1 MSAVSFIAVM
11 LIGVIVANVIKE
23 FFPKISETFILIGV
37 GIILSFLPEFRHFEL
52 EPEFFMMLI
61 IAPLMFNE
69 GSKTSLK
76 EVRKNFRG
84 IFFLSI
90 TLAVVTVLFVAALT
104 TNIMGSW
111 IFPLAICFAAIVTPT
126 DSVAVKSIIV
136 GKKMPQGVN
145 EAVEF
150 ESLFNDAS
158 GLVLL
163 SLGLSVL
170 ESGHFSIWSGL
181 GQFAFVS
188 VGGILIGLIV
198 GTFLVRIRI
207 AINLRAT
214 NPEATIIPISIL
226 TPFALY
232 LLAEHFGTSGVLA
245 VVAAGLIHN
254 FEGDMLKLTSTNV
267 QLTNNTIWEILSGIL
282 NNFVFILLGVSLF
295 GIWDIFKSLGFK
307 EAVTLFFISALV
319 YLLMLFIRKF
329 WTNQRGNRSIEHF
342 FSNDKKERSKD
353 SSIFALSGA
362 HGTMTLAMA
371 FSLPLDT
378 TILSTENREIIIS
391 MATIV
396 ILLSLIVPTFILP
409 KFLSPMK
416 DASLDDIDSVRNDM
430 VDYAIL
436 HMMQV
441 IEDSKVRSSLTK
453 QLQSQKGLQIPDH
466 NKSSQLLEKTVTWQ
480 ETLLE
485 SSDIQE
491 NFSPKAIDYFQIYLE
506 NSSKRAM
513 SKKIRRLFS
522 RRRQLRRADQSEMQ
536 EFMALRNDLG
546 RLEDI
551 LYEATMEKLN
561 RLERERFEK
570 KITDFSD
577 IEEVRRVFENR
588 HYRIRN
594 EIQEETIVPN
604 ELLIEAF
611 QLEYQYV
618 LDQAKSEAISKE
630 TSNKLFKEINNAQV
644 LQLQNQ

>member
-37 GIILSFLPEFRHFEL
+37 GILLSFLPEFRHFEL

-126 DSVAVKSIIV
+126 DSVAVKSIIA

-188 VGGILIGLIV
+188 IGGILIGLIV

-378 TILSTENREIIIS
+378 AILSTENREIIIS

-416 DASLDDIDSVRNDM
+416 EASLDDIDSVRNDM

-441 IEDSKVRSSLTK
+441 VEDSKVRSSLTK

>member
-37 GIILSFLPEFRHFEL
+37 GILLSFLPEFRHFEL

-126 DSVAVKSIIV
+126 DSVAVKSIIA

-170 ESGHFSIWSGL
+170 ESGHFSIWGGL

-198 GTFLVRIRI
+198 GTLLVRIRI

-226 TPFALY
+226 TPFVLY
-232 LLAEHFGTSGVLA
+232 LFAEHLGVSGVLA

-307 EAVTLFFISALV
+307 EAVILFFISALV
-319 YLLMLFIRKF
+319 YVLMLFIRKF

-353 SSIFALSGA
+353 STIFALSGA

-378 TILSTENREIIIS
+378 AILSAENREIIIS

-441 IEDSKVRSSLTK
+441 IDDSKVRSSLTK

-551 LYEATMEKLN
+551 LYETTMEKLN

>member
-11 LIGVIVANVIKE
+11 LIGVIVGNVIKE

>member
-11 LIGVIVANVIKE
+11 LIGVIAANVIKE

-37 GIILSFLPEFRHFEL
+37 GILLSFLPEFRHFEL

-126 DSVAVKSIIV
+126 DSVAVKSIIA

-188 VGGILIGLIV
+188 IGGILIGLIV

-378 TILSTENREIIIS
+378 AILSTENREIIIS

-416 DASLDDIDSVRNDM
+416 EASLDDIDSVRNDM

-441 IEDSKVRSSLTK
+441 VEDSKVRSSLTK

-506 NSSKRAM
+506 NSSKLAM